1 MKYFLLLNYNLIWQ
15 TMKKKVIKDY
25 HSLPESIREEIR
37 EEYPQGFI
45 NHMITFTGKDKHLIS
60 ALPHET
66 DEITYL
72 IKMPAS
78 LPLEENEDEPN
89 DPVDSLPQETS
100 LENID
105 EEKFPIQEE
114 EEEESD

>member
-1 MKYFLLLNYNLIWQ
+1 MNYFLILGYNLIWQ
-15 TMKKKVIKDY
+15 TMQKKVIKDY
-25 HSLPESIREEIR
+25 NSLPESIREEIR
-37 EEYPQGFI
+37 KEYPQGFI
-45 NHMITFTGKDKHLIS
+45 NHLISFVGKDKQLIS

-66 DEITYL
+66 DEISYL

-78 LPLEENEDEPN
+78 LPLEEKEDEPR
-89 DPVDSLPQETS
+89 DPVESLPLETS

-105 EEKFPIQEE
+105 EEKFLIQEE